1 MMSELTL
8 QQVSY
13 RYPGGS
19 RYALDGISGTFSAGK
34 LYAVIG
40 PSGSGKS
47 TLLSLMAGLDRP
59 TEGSLQLNGSDYRS
73 LNLDRCRRQE
83 IAMIFQAFQLFPLLT
98 VLENVCFPM
107 EANGVKQKEAKA
119 KAKELLTSVGIS
131 EEQHKRYPANLSGGE
146 QQRVAIARALAKNPK
161 LLLCDEPTGA
171 LDYNTGKAI
180 LKLLQDTGRQ
190 TGMTVII
197 ITHNSALTAMA
208 DRVVQVK
215 NGTVVD
221 SRVNP
226 NPRPVSEIEW

>member
-1 MMSELTL
+1 MSELTL

-40 PSGSGKS
+40 PSGRGKS

-131 EEQHKRYPANLSGGE
+131 EEQHQRYPANLSGGE
-146 QQRVAIARALAKNPK
+146 QQRVAIARALSSGAGII
-161 LLLCDEPTGA
+161 LADEPTGNLDTANGNQVMEILLRLAHEEGRCVIVVTHDMDIAAQADEVWRMKDGA
-171 LDYNTGKAI
+171 L
-180 LKLLQDTGRQ
+180 
-190 TGMTVII
+190 
-197 ITHNSALTAMA
+197 ALEA
-208 DRVVQVK
+208 
-215 NGTVVD
+215 
-221 SRVNP
+221 
-226 NPRPVSEIEW
+226 

>member
-131 EEQHKRYPANLSGGE
+131 EEQHQRYPANLSGGE
-146 QQRVAIARALAKNPK
+146 QQRVAIARALSSGAGII
-161 LLLCDEPTGA
+161 LADEPTGNLDPANGNQVMEILLRLAHEEGRCVIVVTHDMDIAAQADEVWRMKDGA
-171 LDYNTGKAI
+171 L
-180 LKLLQDTGRQ
+180 
-190 TGMTVII
+190 
-197 ITHNSALTAMA
+197 ALEA
-208 DRVVQVK
+208 
-215 NGTVVD
+215 
-221 SRVNP
+221 
-226 NPRPVSEIEW
+226 

>member
-1 MMSELTL
+1 MSELTL

-98 VLENVCFPM
+98 VLENVLLPH
-107 EANGVKQKEAKA
+107 GGQWGQAK
-119 KAKELLTSVGIS
+119 
-131 EEQHKRYPANLSGGE
+131 GGQGKGE
-146 QQRVAIARALAKNPK
+146 RTTYICGHFGGAASAVPR
-161 LLLCDEPTGA
+161 EPFRRGA
-171 LDYNTGKAI
+171 AAG
-180 LKLLQDTGRQ
+180 G
-190 TGMTVII
+190 
-197 ITHNSALTAMA
+197 HC
-208 DRVVQVK
+208 
-215 NGTVVD
+215 
-221 SRVNP
+221 
-226 NPRPVSEIEW
+226 PRPVLRCRDHSGR

>member
-1 MMSELTL
+1 MSELTL

-47 TLLSLMAGLDRP
+47 TLLSLMAVLDRP

-131 EEQHKRYPANLSGGE
+131 EEQHQRYPANLSGGE
-146 QQRVAIARALAKNPK
+146 QQRVAIARALSSGAGII
-161 LLLCDEPTGA
+161 LADEPTGNLDTANGNQVMEILLRLAHEEGRCVIVVTHDMDIAAQADEVWRMKDGA
-171 LDYNTGKAI
+171 L
-180 LKLLQDTGRQ
+180 
-190 TGMTVII
+190 
-197 ITHNSALTAMA
+197 ALEA
-208 DRVVQVK
+208 
-215 NGTVVD
+215 
-221 SRVNP
+221 
-226 NPRPVSEIEW
+226 

>member
-1 MMSELTL
+1 MSELTL

-131 EEQHKRYPANLSGGE
+131 EEQYQRYPANLSGGE
-146 QQRVAIARALAKNPK
+146 QQRVAIARALSSGAGII
-161 LLLCDEPTGA
+161 LAGEPTGNLDTANGNQVMEILLRLAHEEGRCVIVVTHDMDIAAQADEVWRMKDGA
-171 LDYNTGKAI
+171 L
-180 LKLLQDTGRQ
+180 
-190 TGMTVII
+190 
-197 ITHNSALTAMA
+197 ALEA
-208 DRVVQVK
+208 
-215 NGTVVD
+215 
-221 SRVNP
+221 
-226 NPRPVSEIEW
+226 

>member
-1 MMSELTL
+1 MSELTL

-146 QQRVAIARALAKNPK
+146 QQRVAIARALSSGAGII
-161 LLLCDEPTGA
+161 LADEPTGNLDTANGNQVMEILLRLAHEEGRCVIVVTHDMDIAAQADEVWRMKDGA
-171 LDYNTGKAI
+171 L
-180 LKLLQDTGRQ
+180 
-190 TGMTVII
+190 
-197 ITHNSALTAMA
+197 ALEA
-208 DRVVQVK
+208 
-215 NGTVVD
+215 
-221 SRVNP
+221 
-226 NPRPVSEIEW
+226 

>member
-1 MMSELTL
+1 MSELTL

-131 EEQHKRYPANLSGGE
+131 EEQHQRYPANLSGGE
-146 QQRVAIARALAKNPK
+146 QQRVAIARALSSGAGII
-161 LLLCDEPTGA
+161 LADEPTGN
-171 LDYNTGKAI
+171 LDSRTSAEVMELMQKVVREQGKT
-180 LKLLQDTGRQ
+180 LV
-190 TGMTVII
+190 MV
-197 ITHNSALTAMA
+197 THDNHLAGFA
-208 DRVVQVK
+208 DRIFHIIDGKIVK
-215 NGTVVD
+215 IENGEEYREEMKHE
-221 SRVNP
+221 RV
-226 NPRPVSEIEW
+226 

>member
-1 MMSELTL
+1 MSELTL

-19 RYALDGISGTFSAGK
+19 RYALDGISGTISAGK

-131 EEQHKRYPANLSGGE
+131 EEQHQRYPANLSGGE
-146 QQRVAIARALAKNPK
+146 QQRVAIARALSSGAGII
-161 LLLCDEPTGA
+161 LADEPTGNLDTANGNQVMEILLRLAHEEGRCVIVVTHDMDIAAQADEVWRMKDGA
-171 LDYNTGKAI
+171 L
-180 LKLLQDTGRQ
+180 
-190 TGMTVII
+190 
-197 ITHNSALTAMA
+197 ALEA
-208 DRVVQVK
+208 
-215 NGTVVD
+215 
-221 SRVNP
+221 
-226 NPRPVSEIEW
+226 

>member
-1 MMSELTL
+1 MSELTL

>member
-1 MMSELTL
+1 MSELTL

-107 EANGVKQKEAKA
+107 EATGVKQKEAKA

-131 EEQHKRYPANLSGGE
+131 EEQYQRYPANLSGGE
-146 QQRVAIARALAKNPK
+146 QQRVAIARALSSGAGII
-161 LLLCDEPTGA
+161 LADEPTGNLDTANGNQVMEILLRLAHEEGRCVIVVTHDMDIAAQADEVWRMKDGA
-171 LDYNTGKAI
+171 L
-180 LKLLQDTGRQ
+180 
-190 TGMTVII
+190 
-197 ITHNSALTAMA
+197 ALEA
-208 DRVVQVK
+208 
-215 NGTVVD
+215 
-221 SRVNP
+221 
-226 NPRPVSEIEW
+226 

>member
-1 MMSELTL
+1 MSELTL

-131 EEQHKRYPANLSGGE
+131 EEQHQRYPANLSGGE
-146 QQRVAIARALAKNPK
+146 QQRVGIARALVVKPK
-161 LLLCDEPTGA
+161 IIFADEPTGNLDTANGNQVMEILLRLAHEEGRCVIVVTHDMDIAAQADEVWRMKDGA
-171 LDYNTGKAI
+171 L
-180 LKLLQDTGRQ
+180 
-190 TGMTVII
+190 
-197 ITHNSALTAMA
+197 ALEA
-208 DRVVQVK
+208 
-215 NGTVVD
+215 
-221 SRVNP
+221 
-226 NPRPVSEIEW
+226 

>member
-131 EEQHKRYPANLSGGE
+131 EEQYQRYPANLSGGE
-146 QQRVAIARALAKNPK
+146 QQRVAIARALSSGAGII
-161 LLLCDEPTGA
+161 LADEPTGNLDTANGNQVMEILLRLAHEEGRCVIVVTHDMDIAAQADEVWRKKDGA
-171 LDYNTGKAI
+171 L
-180 LKLLQDTGRQ
+180 
-190 TGMTVII
+190 
-197 ITHNSALTAMA
+197 ALEA
-208 DRVVQVK
+208 
-215 NGTVVD
+215 
-221 SRVNP
+221 
-226 NPRPVSEIEW
+226 

>member
-1 MMSELTL
+1 MSELTL

-19 RYALDGISGTFSAGK
+19 RYALDGISWTFSAGK

-131 EEQHKRYPANLSGGE
+131 EEQYQRYPANLSGGE
-146 QQRVAIARALAKNPK
+146 QQRVAIARALSSGAGII
-161 LLLCDEPTGA
+161 LADEPTGNLDTANGNQVMEILLRLAHEEGRCVIVVTHDMDIAAQADEVWRMKDGA
-171 LDYNTGKAI
+171 L
-180 LKLLQDTGRQ
+180 
-190 TGMTVII
+190 
-197 ITHNSALTAMA
+197 ALEA
-208 DRVVQVK
+208 
-215 NGTVVD
+215 
-221 SRVNP
+221 
-226 NPRPVSEIEW
+226 

>member
-1 MMSELTL
+1 MSELTL

-131 EEQHKRYPANLSGGE
+131 EEQYKRYPANLSGGE
-146 QQRVAIARALAKNPK
+146 QQRVAIARALSSGAGII
-161 LLLCDEPTGA
+161 LADEPTGNLDTANGNQVMEILLRLAHEEGRCVIVVTHDMDIAAQADEVWRMKDGA
-171 LDYNTGKAI
+171 L
-180 LKLLQDTGRQ
+180 
-190 TGMTVII
+190 
-197 ITHNSALTAMA
+197 ALEA
-208 DRVVQVK
+208 
-215 NGTVVD
+215 
-221 SRVNP
+221 
-226 NPRPVSEIEW
+226 

>member
-1 MMSELTL
+1 MSELTL

-131 EEQHKRYPANLSGGE
+131 EEQYQRYPANLSGGE
-146 QQRVAIARALAKNPK
+146 QERVAIARALSSGAGII
-161 LLLCDEPTGA
+161 LADEPTGNLDTANGNQVMEILLRLAHEEGRCVIVVTHDMDIAAQADEVWRMKDGA
-171 LDYNTGKAI
+171 L
-180 LKLLQDTGRQ
+180 
-190 TGMTVII
+190 
-197 ITHNSALTAMA
+197 ALEA
-208 DRVVQVK
+208 
-215 NGTVVD
+215 
-221 SRVNP
+221 
-226 NPRPVSEIEW
+226 

>member
-1 MMSELTL
+1 MSELTL

-47 TLLSLMAGLDRP
+47 TLLSLMAGLVRP

-131 EEQHKRYPANLSGGE
+131 EEQHQRYPANLSGGE
-146 QQRVAIARALAKNPK
+146 QQRVAIARALSSGAGII
-161 LLLCDEPTGA
+161 LADEPTGNLDTANGNQVMEILLRLAHEEGRCVIVVTHDMDIAAQADEVWRMKDGA
-171 LDYNTGKAI
+171 L
-180 LKLLQDTGRQ
+180 
-190 TGMTVII
+190 
-197 ITHNSALTAMA
+197 ALEA
-208 DRVVQVK
+208 
-215 NGTVVD
+215 
-221 SRVNP
+221 
-226 NPRPVSEIEW
+226 

>member
-131 EEQHKRYPANLSGGE
+131 EEQHQRYPANLSGGE
-146 QQRVAIARALAKNPK
+146 QQRVAIARALSSGAGII
-161 LLLCDEPTGA
+161 LADEPTGNLDTANGNQVMEILLRLAHEEGRCVIVVTHDMDIAAQADEVWRMKDGARA
-171 LDYNTGKAI
+171 LEA
-180 LKLLQDTGRQ
+180 
-190 TGMTVII
+190 
-197 ITHNSALTAMA
+197 
-208 DRVVQVK
+208 
-215 NGTVVD
+215 
-221 SRVNP
+221 
-226 NPRPVSEIEW
+226 

>member
-1 MMSELTL
+1 MSELTL

-47 TLLSLMAGLDRP
+47 TLLSLMAGMDRP

-131 EEQHKRYPANLSGGE
+131 EEQHQRYPANLSGGE
-146 QQRVAIARALAKNPK
+146 QQRVAIARALSSGAGII
-161 LLLCDEPTGA
+161 LADEPTGNLDTANGNQVMEILLRLAHEEGRCVIVVTHDMDIAAQADEVWRMKDGA
-171 LDYNTGKAI
+171 L
-180 LKLLQDTGRQ
+180 
-190 TGMTVII
+190 
-197 ITHNSALTAMA
+197 ALEA
-208 DRVVQVK
+208 
-215 NGTVVD
+215 
-221 SRVNP
+221 
-226 NPRPVSEIEW
+226 

>member
-1 MMSELTL
+1 MSELTL

-73 LNLDRCRRQE
+73 LNLDRCRRHE

-131 EEQHKRYPANLSGGE
+131 EEQHQRYPANLSGGE
-146 QQRVAIARALAKNPK
+146 QQRVAIARALSSGAGII
-161 LLLCDEPTGA
+161 LADEPTGNLDTANGNQVMEILLRLAHEEGRCVIVVTHDMDIAAQADEVWRMKDGA
-171 LDYNTGKAI
+171 L
-180 LKLLQDTGRQ
+180 
-190 TGMTVII
+190 
-197 ITHNSALTAMA
+197 ALEA
-208 DRVVQVK
+208 
-215 NGTVVD
+215 
-221 SRVNP
+221 
-226 NPRPVSEIEW
+226 

>member
-1 MMSELTL
+1 MSELTL

-83 IAMIFQAFQLFPLLT
+83 IAIIFQAFQLFPLLT

-131 EEQHKRYPANLSGGE
+131 EEQHQRYPANLSGGE
-146 QQRVAIARALAKNPK
+146 QQRVAIARALSSGAGII
-161 LLLCDEPTGA
+161 LADEPTGNLDTANGNQVMEILLRLAHEEGRCVIVVTHDMDIAAQADEVWRMKDGA
-171 LDYNTGKAI
+171 L
-180 LKLLQDTGRQ
+180 
-190 TGMTVII
+190 
-197 ITHNSALTAMA
+197 ALEA
-208 DRVVQVK
+208 
-215 NGTVVD
+215 
-221 SRVNP
+221 
-226 NPRPVSEIEW
+226 

>member
-1 MMSELTL
+1 MSELTL

-131 EEQHKRYPANLSGGE
+131 EEQHQRYPANLSGGE
-146 QQRVAIARALAKNPK
+146 QQRVARALSSGAGII
-161 LLLCDEPTGA
+161 LADEPTGNLDTANGNQVMEILLRLAHEEGRCVIVVTHDMDIAAQADEVWRMKDGA
-171 LDYNTGKAI
+171 L
-180 LKLLQDTGRQ
+180 
-190 TGMTVII
+190 
-197 ITHNSALTAMA
+197 ALEA
-208 DRVVQVK
+208 
-215 NGTVVD
+215 
-221 SRVNP
+221 
-226 NPRPVSEIEW
+226 

>member
-1 MMSELTL
+1 MSELTL

-83 IAMIFQAFQLFPLLT
+83 IAMIFQAFQFFPLLT

-131 EEQHKRYPANLSGGE
+131 EEQYQRYPANLSGGE
-146 QQRVAIARALAKNPK
+146 QQRVAIARALSSGAGII
-161 LLLCDEPTGA
+161 LADEPTGNLDTANGNQVMEILLRLAHEEGRCVIVVTHDMDIAAQADEVWRMKDGA
-171 LDYNTGKAI
+171 L
-180 LKLLQDTGRQ
+180 
-190 TGMTVII
+190 
-197 ITHNSALTAMA
+197 ALEA
-208 DRVVQVK
+208 
-215 NGTVVD
+215 
-221 SRVNP
+221 
-226 NPRPVSEIEW
+226 

>member
-1 MMSELTL
+1 MSELTL

-131 EEQHKRYPANLSGGE
+131 EEQQQRYPANLSGGE
-146 QQRVAIARALAKNPK
+146 QQRVAIARALSSGAGII
-161 LLLCDEPTGA
+161 LADEPTGNLDTANGNQVMEILLRLAHEEGRCVIVVTHDMDIAAQADEVWRMKDGA
-171 LDYNTGKAI
+171 L
-180 LKLLQDTGRQ
+180 
-190 TGMTVII
+190 
-197 ITHNSALTAMA
+197 ALEA
-208 DRVVQVK
+208 
-215 NGTVVD
+215 
-221 SRVNP
+221 
-226 NPRPVSEIEW
+226 

>member
-1 MMSELTL
+1 MSELTL

-107 EANGVKQKEAKA
+107 EANGVKQKEAQA

-131 EEQHKRYPANLSGGE
+131 EEQYQRYPANLSGGE
-146 QQRVAIARALAKNPK
+146 QQRVAIARALSSGAGII
-161 LLLCDEPTGA
+161 LADEPTGNLDTANGNQVMEILLRLAHEEGRCVIVVTHDMDIAAQADEVWRMKDGA
-171 LDYNTGKAI
+171 L
-180 LKLLQDTGRQ
+180 
-190 TGMTVII
+190 
-197 ITHNSALTAMA
+197 ALEA
-208 DRVVQVK
+208 
-215 NGTVVD
+215 
-221 SRVNP
+221 
-226 NPRPVSEIEW
+226 

>member
-131 EEQHKRYPANLSGGE
+131 EEQHQRYPANLSGGE

>member
-1 MMSELTL
+1 MISELTL

-131 EEQHKRYPANLSGGE
+131 EEQHQRYPANLSGGE
-146 QQRVAIARALAKNPK
+146 QQRVAIARALSSGAGII
-161 LLLCDEPTGA
+161 LADEPTGNLDTANGNQVMEILLRLAHEEGRCVIVVTHDMDIAAQADEVWRMKDGA
-171 LDYNTGKAI
+171 L
-180 LKLLQDTGRQ
+180 
-190 TGMTVII
+190 
-197 ITHNSALTAMA
+197 ALEA
-208 DRVVQVK
+208 
-215 NGTVVD
+215 
-221 SRVNP
+221 
-226 NPRPVSEIEW
+226 

>member
-1 MMSELTL
+1 MSELTL

-146 QQRVAIARALAKNPK
+146 QQRVAIARALSSGAGII
-161 LLLCDEPTGA
+161 LADEPTGNLDTANGNQVMEILLRLVHEEGRCVIVVTHDMDIAAQADEVWRMKDGA
-171 LDYNTGKAI
+171 L
-180 LKLLQDTGRQ
+180 
-190 TGMTVII
+190 
-197 ITHNSALTAMA
+197 ALEA
-208 DRVVQVK
+208 
-215 NGTVVD
+215 
-221 SRVNP
+221 
-226 NPRPVSEIEW
+226 